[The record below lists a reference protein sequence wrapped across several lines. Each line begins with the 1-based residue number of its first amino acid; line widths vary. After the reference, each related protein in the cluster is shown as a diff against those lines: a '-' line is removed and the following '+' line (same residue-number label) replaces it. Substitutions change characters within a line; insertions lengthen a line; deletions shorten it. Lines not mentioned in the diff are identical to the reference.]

1 MIEGGTTLQR
11 VQAAL
16 GGALRAKIQGEGLS
30 ASRASEESGLHRETL
45 LQAQRGC
52 LDPHLST
59 FLALCDFAGYN
70 PGPDIGA

>member
-1 MIEGGTTLQR
+1 MQR

-30 ASRASEESGLHRETL
+30 ALRASEESGLHRETL
-45 LQAQRGC
+45 AAAQQGC

-59 FLALCDFAGYN
+59 FLALCAYAGYN
-70 PGPDIGA
+70 PGPDIGGSP